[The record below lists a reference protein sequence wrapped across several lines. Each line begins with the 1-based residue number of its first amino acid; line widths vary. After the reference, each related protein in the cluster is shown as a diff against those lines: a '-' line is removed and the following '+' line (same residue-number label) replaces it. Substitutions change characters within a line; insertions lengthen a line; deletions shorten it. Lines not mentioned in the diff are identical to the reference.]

1 MTREQFLADHR
12 HTLAGVLME
21 GVIRGKDN
29 AELGLFMRLMYA
41 KIDATLG
48 VLYDAAFPPKPVV
61 TATNGVHKR
70 EGVK

>member
-12 HTLAGVLME
+12 HALAGMMME
-21 GVIRGKDN
+21 GVIRGKDG
-29 AELGLFMRLMYA
+29 AELALFMRLMYA

-61 TATNGVHKR
+61 PATNGTHRTGGLK
-70 EGVK
+70 